1 VRILKIMLI
10 TFILGGLLA
19 IPGLSCT
26 SESESAVSESQI
38 VTVQRGDLTIDITAA
53 GNLALSLMEDLAF
66 EMSGTVEEV
75 LVEEG
80 DSVEEGQVLA
90 KLDTSEWDKELT
102 KLEIDLLQAEINLRN
117 AELALEQAEEPY
129 SRDDIKSAEAAVD
142 SAEASLEYAEWQL
155 DEAEDLGDEELIRRY
170 QSEVIRAEAN
180 FVSTE
185 ANLEAMED
193 APDPDE
199 VAIKE
204 LQLEL
209 AEARFE
215 DAEEA
220 LEEALENGPEIIAP
234 FDGFITRV
242 NVEGGDEVLKGT
254 VAVQLADPDSFEADI
269 LVSEMDILQVKL
281 GGEAW
286 VQVDAMQ
293 GLSLPAEVTHVSPTA
308 TIQSGVVNYEVK
320 VEVQPREAVMQQR
333 QQAMQ
338 NITPGEIPERLK
350 QAIEAGQITQ
360 EQAEEMMKQMQESQ
374 RGQQGQIPAMGT
386 KDFQL
391 REGLT
396 ITVSIIVDER
406 SDVLLVPN
414 GAIATQGKQTYVQ
427 VVLPDGT
434 TEERAITTGISD
446 WQYTEVTSGLSEGEE
461 VVVTQGTSTTSTTSQ
476 PRPRGPMP
484 FLGGPPH

>member
-1 VRILKIMLI
+1 MMRILKIMLI
-10 TFILGGLLA
+10 TFILGGLLFA
-19 IPGLSCT
+19 PALSCT

-38 VTVQRGDLTIDITAA
+38 VTVQRGDLTIDIAAA

-80 DSVEEGQVLA
+80 HSVEEGQVLA

-142 SAEASLEYAEWQL
+142 STEASLEYAEWQL

-180 FVSTE
+180 LVSAE

-215 DAEEA
+215 DVEEA

-234 FDGFITRV
+234 FDGFITKV

-254 VAVQLADPDSFEADI
+254 VAVTLADPDSFEADI
-269 LVSEMDILQVKL
+269 LVSEM
-281 GGEAW
+281 W
-286 VQVDAMQ
+286 
-293 GLSLPAEVTHVSPTA
+293 
-308 TIQSGVVNYEVK
+308 
-320 VEVQPREAVMQQR
+320 
-333 QQAMQ
+333 
-338 NITPGEIPERLK
+338 
-350 QAIEAGQITQ
+350 
-360 EQAEEMMKQMQESQ
+360 
-374 RGQQGQIPAMGT
+374 
-386 KDFQL
+386 
-391 REGLT
+391 
-396 ITVSIIVDER
+396 
-406 SDVLLVPN
+406 
-414 GAIATQGKQTYVQ
+414 
-427 VVLPDGT
+427 
-434 TEERAITTGISD
+434 ISC
-446 WQYTEVTSGLSEGEE
+446 
-461 VVVTQGTSTTSTTSQ
+461 
-476 PRPRGPMP
+476 R
-484 FLGGPPH
+484 